1 MGTTRFKKFDRH
13 RFRKAYGILR
23 VTPSY
28 TFRSTKETLIETI
41 DITFADE
48 DEKTIILTEKYSG
61 LPTVI
66 ATAKVTSSLAED
78 RAPVEGNVN
87 VFIKAVSI
95 ENKNV
100 TVTVA
105 TSAKFTGTISVQS
118 IFIAGG

>member
-28 TFRSTKETLIETI
+28 TFRSTKETLIETL

-48 DEKTIILTEKYSG
+48 DEKTVILTEKYSG

-66 ATAKVTSSLAED
+66 ATAKMTPTSTD
-78 RAPVEGNVN
+78 NGNVN
-87 VFIKAVSI
+87 VFIKSVAI

-100 TVTVA
+100 TVTIA
-105 TSAKFTGTISVQS
+105 TSEKFTGIVSVQS

>member
-1 MGTTRFKKFDRH
+1 
-13 RFRKAYGILR
+13 LR

-41 DITFADE
+41 DITFSDE
-48 DEKTIILTEKYSG
+48 EEKTVILTEKYSG

-66 ATAKVTSSLAED
+66 ATAKVTSAQAD
-78 RAPVEGNVN
+78 DNATPVGNVN

-105 TSAKFTGTISVQS
+105 TSAQFTGTISVQS

>member
-23 VTPSY
+23 VVPSY
-28 TFRSTKETLIETI
+28 TFRSTKETLIETV
-41 DITFADE
+41 DVSFANE
-48 DEKTIILTEKYSG
+48 DEKSIVLTEKYSG

-66 ATAKVTSSLAED
+66 ATPKVSSSVPAD
-78 RAPVEGNVN
+78 QAVGNLN
-87 VFIKAVSI
+87 VFIKSVAI

-100 TVTVA
+100 TVTIA
-105 TSAKFTGTISVQS
+105 TSAKYTGTVSVQS